1 MCSVE
6 LWVGVSSHTQSLT
19 YTHTHTHTD
28 RERNTQTPKEEE
40 WLICISSS
48 DVCFNPHDGE
58 TERTRDPAEL
68 CVYSF
73 LSSLK
78 SFLTLHGVL
87 YDDCIA

>member
-1 MCSVE
+1 MNH
-6 LWVGVSSHTQSLT
+6 LHLF
-19 YTHTHTHTD
+19 
-28 RERNTQTPKEEE
+28 
-40 WLICISSS
+40 SS

-78 SFLTLHGVL
+78 SFLTLYDVL
-87 YDDCIA
+87 YDDYIA